1 MGITH
6 FDGLPLVQTV
16 ATGGAAGDITVSGI
30 SVEDQL
36 ISVVNL
42 DDGADLTSEFS
53 ITAADTINNAGG
65 TATTSDTLLVLYN
78 DKDATE

>member
-53 ITAADTINNAGG
+53 ITEADTINNAGG
-65 TATTSDTLLVLYN
+65 TATTDDTLLVLYN